1 MLLVDTNSLQ
11 SNFTSSHLARLPHE
25 LALKKRLSILSMLAV
40 ALIVTMSLSLS
51 SLVRIV
57 DDEIFH
63 VLLHL
68 LDVLRQISKA
78 TLRHVSHLLIHVMEF
93 VEELQDLLPSDH
105 KQLIFNLGFSF
116 GASNVLAFVQYDL
129 DVAEVGPLDADI
141 DWNVL
146 WLPVRSRA
154 KDVIVELDASLDD
167 EEDFLRW
174 IILAIKGVVFVD
186 LHLAEQWEHLPDELL
201 TLVVKEADL
210 SDDLTMG
217 M

>member
-1 MLLVDTNSLQ
+1 MVLWL
-11 SNFTSSHLARLPHE
+11 FCRRLI
-25 LALKKRLSILSMLAV
+25 R
-40 ALIVTMSLSLS
+40 
-51 SLVRIV
+51 
-57 DDEIFH
+57 
-63 VLLHL
+63 
-68 LDVLRQISKA
+68 
-78 TLRHVSHLLIHVMEF
+78 
-93 VEELQDLLPSDH
+93 
-105 KQLIFNLGFSF
+105 LIFNLGFSF

-154 KDVIVELDASLDD
+154 KDVIVELDASLDN

-210 SDDLTMG
+210 SDDLTMR